1 MGRIVVALGGN
12 ALGNSPA
19 EQVELVKN
27 TAKTIVDLVEDGYEI
42 AISHGNGPQVGMI
55 QTAFEVASKSD
66 SKIPE
71 MHLPECGAMSQGYIG
86 YHLVSGIRNELLK
99 RNINKEVT
107 CLVTEVEVSQ
117 LDEAFK
123 NPTKPIGSFVS
134 KEEAAELMTK
144 TGDVYIEDAGRG
156 YRKVVASPKPQ
167 CILERNTIDSLLT
180 QGTIVVCVGGGGIP
194 IIKGDEYV
202 GVAAVIDK
210 DLSSAKLAID
220 LKADKLVILT
230 AVEKVCINFNTPNQ
244 KALDHMTTNEAYTYI
259 DQNQFAAGSMLPKVR
274 ACIEFV
280 EKTNNSALITSLEKA
295 KAALN
300 NQTGTKITL

>member
-1 MGRIVVALGGN
+1 MSRIVVALGGN
-12 ALGNSPA
+12 ALGNTPS

-27 TAKTIVDLVEDGYEI
+27 TAKTIVDLVAEGHEI
-42 AISHGNGPQVGMI
+42 AIAHGNGPQVGMI
-55 QTAFEVASKSD
+55 QTAFEVASKSN
-66 SKIPE
+66 SKVSE

-86 YHLVSGIRNELLK
+86 YHLVSGIRNELCK
-99 RNINKEVT
+99 RRINKDVA

-123 NPTKPIGSFVS
+123 HPTKPIGSFVS
-134 KEEAAELMTK
+134 KEEAAEIMTR

-167 CILERNTIDSLLT
+167 CILEGNTINALLSL
-180 QGTIVVCVGGGGIP
+180 GTIVVCVGGGGIP
-194 IIKGDEYV
+194 VIKGDEYV
-202 GVAAVIDK
+202 GVGAVIDK

-220 LKADKLVILT
+220 LHADMLIILT

-244 KALDHMTTNEAYTYI
+244 KALDHMTINEACTYI
-259 DQNQFAAGSMLPKVR
+259 EQNQFAPGSMLPKVK

-280 EKTNNSALITSLEKA
+280 EKTNKVALITSLEKA
-295 KAALN
+295 KEALN